1 MVEYVAIEKQNGE
14 IHTYNSLAELTAEI
28 ELVDVE
34 SDIYKVYNSQG
45 IIQNLSI
52 KKKENKVLGLFKID
66 GSRIIVNDSGE
77 QRSEE
82 LIAYISNYARVHG
95 LSINGSMGLVVYCS
109 GMAKGNK
116 GQRPFH
122 VAASPSAA
130 CAADHRPHF
139 RCVLP

>member
-1 MVEYVAIEKQNGE
+1 MVKYVVIEKQNGE

-77 QRSEE
+77 KRSEK
-82 LIAYISNYARVHG
+82 LIAYISNDARVHG
-95 LSINGSMGLVVYCS
+95 LSINSKTLDVILEELGEV
-109 GMAKGNK
+109 
-116 GQRPFH
+116 
-122 VAASPSAA
+122 
-130 CAADHRPHF
+130 
-139 RCVLP
+139 

>member
-1 MVEYVAIEKQNGE
+1 MVKYVAIEKQNGE

-34 SDIYKVYNSQG
+34 SDIYRVYNSQG

-95 LSINGSMGLVVYCS
+95 LSINGKTLDVILEELGEV
-109 GMAKGNK
+109 
-116 GQRPFH
+116 
-122 VAASPSAA
+122 
-130 CAADHRPHF
+130 
-139 RCVLP
+139 

>member
-1 MVEYVAIEKQNGE
+1 MVEG
-14 IHTYNSLAELTAEI
+14 
-28 ELVDVE
+28 
-34 SDIYKVYNSQG
+34 DIYKVYNSQG

-95 LSINGSMGLVVYCS
+95 LSINGKTLDVILEELGEV
-109 GMAKGNK
+109 
-116 GQRPFH
+116 
-122 VAASPSAA
+122 
-130 CAADHRPHF
+130 
-139 RCVLP
+139 

>member
-82 LIAYISNYARVHG
+82 LIAYISNYASVHG
-95 LSINGSMGLVVYCS
+95 LSINGKTLDVILEELGEV
-109 GMAKGNK
+109 
-116 GQRPFH
+116 
-122 VAASPSAA
+122 
-130 CAADHRPHF
+130 
-139 RCVLP
+139 